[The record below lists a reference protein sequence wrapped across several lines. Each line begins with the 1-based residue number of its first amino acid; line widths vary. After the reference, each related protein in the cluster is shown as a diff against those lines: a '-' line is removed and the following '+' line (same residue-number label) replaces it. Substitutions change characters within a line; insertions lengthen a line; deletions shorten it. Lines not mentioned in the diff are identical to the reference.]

1 MKKLHLP
8 IVLFCLTICI
18 SCGNKPSMDT
28 HLEKEPDT
36 LFGELFPADEPGAA
50 VLVARGNSI
59 LIGEWRMYR

>member
-1 MKKLHLP
+1 
-8 IVLFCLTICI
+8 
-18 SCGNKPSMDT
+18 MDT